1 MKNHF
6 KYSEKQKK
14 TFWIAVRQLSNL
26 FILRSYC
33 EALRLLT
40 IAAES
45 NTSGFPSQIFY
56 LPAL

>member
-1 MKNHF
+1 MKTHF

-14 TFWIAVRQLSNL
+14 TLWIAVRQLSNL
-26 FILRSYC
+26 SILRSYS
-33 EALRLLT
+33 EALGLLL

-56 LPAL
+56 LSAR